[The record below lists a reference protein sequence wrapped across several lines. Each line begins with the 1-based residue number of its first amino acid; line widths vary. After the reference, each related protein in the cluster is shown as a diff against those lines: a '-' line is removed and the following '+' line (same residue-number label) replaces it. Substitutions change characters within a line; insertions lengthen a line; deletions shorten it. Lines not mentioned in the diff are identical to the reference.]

1 MSYLFYCLKK
11 LFKSPAF
18 WASVVGMAA
27 VCLFSEIYYNSRTN
41 TQETVIGMF
50 AQYTREAFLEDSDL
64 CSYAVFSGGFGV
76 WAAMFAPVLAALS
89 PIAIAVDERKSGM
102 WRFSLHRAGKA
113 RFCGGGCAFV
123 PISGGLAIMLGYALF
138 GALAAV
144 MFPPISAYSP
154 DKIEMFSAF
163 TFRGGSAMSAI
174 YKAGGLPLCVAAQ
187 LCETFLFGAV
197 SAAAAMLLSSFCEN
211 KYIVICTPFFLK
223 YSLAQIDSVLLMA
236 AISDPDNYNEKL
248 QKLAN
253 TIQPDA
259 VHHILSYPENAPGI
273 IIVNAAFL
281 CVTVLCYCVI
291 KGRRLKNEA

>member
-1 MSYLFYCLKK
+1 MSYLFYCIKK
-11 LFKSPAF
+11 LLRSPAF

-50 AQYTREAFLEDSDL
+50 AQYTREAFLEDTSL
-64 CSYAVFSGGFGV
+64 CSYAVFSGGFGT

-113 RFCGGGCAFV
+113 RFCGGSCAFV
-123 PISGGLAIMLGYALF
+123 LIAGGLAIMLGYALF

-144 MFPPISAYSP
+144 MFPPISAYSAESA
-154 DKIEMFSAF
+154 EMFAAY
-163 TFRGGSAMSAI
+163 TFREGSAMSAI
-174 YKAGGLPLCVAAQ
+174 FKAGGLPLCAAAQ

-197 SAAAAMLLSSFCEN
+197 SAAAAMLLSAFCEN

-223 YSLAQIDSVLLMA
+223 YSLKQIVSVLLMTA
-236 AISDPDNYNEKL
+236 VSDSENYNEKL
-248 QKLAN
+248 QKFAN
-253 TIQPDA
+253 IIQPDA
-259 VHHILSYPENAPGI
+259 ANYFLSYTANVPGI
-273 IIVNAAFL
+273 IITNAVFL
-281 CVTVLCYCVI
+281 GVTVLCYCVI